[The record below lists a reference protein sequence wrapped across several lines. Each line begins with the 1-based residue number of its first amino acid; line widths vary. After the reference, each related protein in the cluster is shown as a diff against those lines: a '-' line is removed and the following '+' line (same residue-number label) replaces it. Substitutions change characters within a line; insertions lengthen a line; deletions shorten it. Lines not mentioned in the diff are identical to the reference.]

1 MILRVEHFRGNYFKR
16 VATNEISNQLVVTA
30 SQPMVSTA
38 WNLIP
43 NDTFGR
49 FGGFTPTGSITFSL
63 YSPAEA
69 TCAGTPAL
77 TQTVTVTGNGTYNTT
92 NSTFQASTEGM

>member
-1 MILRVEHFRGNYFKR
+1 
-16 VATNEISNQLVVTA
+16 
-30 SQPMVSTA
+30 MVRTS

-63 YSPAEA
+63 SSPAEA

-92 NSTFQASTEGM
+92 NSTFQAATEGTWRWQSSYGGDINNLPATSTCGTEQFTIANH